1 MCIKAA
7 CVAPPKEGPYLLGL
21 ACLARSMLIHRAV
34 LAISLSSS
42 LRPASSP
49 SAATFALSYNGG
61 GGLAASNSF
70 VDIVQRGRYTNKSNV
85 RRMTSMDNGESKP
98 AAILT
103 KKHIVVDPFCYRQFT
118 EKSNSNNSSDGYA
131 GVIFTNPIS
140 EFETIINSRYNPSLL
155 IDGYAPFCKH
165 LFLINDFTTAR
176 TSVIPI
182 TESNMQCLRS
192 RYEARTEL
200 ELPVLTRHFD
210 RKALVLQ
217 KQQEMGNGGE
227 AISDADIFPVAKYL
241 DLILY
246 SREQIMKENI
256 AMGKAVVAAGEEET
270 APWGIVSI
278 KAQDVKYELPMTP
291 ITILRNALG
300 KEQGGSG
307 VVLNREAY
315 MESVNYWKDHATVL

>member
-1 MCIKAA
+1 
-7 CVAPPKEGPYLLGL
+7 
-21 ACLARSMLIHRAV
+21 
-34 LAISLSSS
+34 
-42 LRPASSP
+42 
-49 SAATFALSYNGG
+49 
-61 GGLAASNSF
+61 
-70 VDIVQRGRYTNKSNV
+70 
-85 RRMTSMDNGESKP
+85 MDNGESKP

-118 EKSNSNNSSDGYA
+118 EKSNTNNSSDGYA
-131 GVIFTNPIS
+131 GVMFTNPIS

-165 LFLINDFTTAR
+165 LFLTNDFTTAR
-176 TSVIPI
+176 VSVLPI

-192 RYEARTEL
+192 RYEARTEQ

-217 KQQEMGNGGE
+217 KQQEMGNGVE
-227 AISDADIFPVAKYL
+227 AISDAEIFPVAKYL

-246 SREQIMKENI
+246 SREQIIKENI

-307 VVLNREAY
+307 VELNREAY
-315 MESVNYWKDHATVL
+315 MESVNYWKDHASVL